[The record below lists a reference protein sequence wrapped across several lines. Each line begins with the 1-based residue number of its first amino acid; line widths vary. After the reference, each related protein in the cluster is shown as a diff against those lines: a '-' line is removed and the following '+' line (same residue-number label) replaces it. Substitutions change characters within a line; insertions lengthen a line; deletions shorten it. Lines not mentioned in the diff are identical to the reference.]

1 MLKTVFFGT
10 PGVAVPFLEELAK
23 TTQVLMVVTQPD
35 RPFGR
40 GLEIKPCPVKKRALE
55 LGLTVMSPEKFKDIV
70 PQIAALNADLGLAV
84 AYGKIFRKPALEA
97 LKYGILNVHFSLL
110 PKYRGAAPVQ
120 YTLFNNEEET
130 GVSLFWIDE
139 GLDTGKIAL
148 QKKINILPQE
158 NSISLFEK
166 LTNLGLEATKE
177 VIKDIENGKINQFE
191 QTGNPSLAP
200 IIQKEDCLVSFTK
213 MTALEIHGKIRGL
226 ASAMPAYARALTPQG
241 QSVQILKTTL
251 LKKNQNTKQAKPG
264 TLISIVKEGGF
275 FIQCIEGVLLIEK
288 VRPAGKNTMS
298 AKDYANG
305 RGFKAGGEVFL

>member
-10 PGVAVPFLEELAK
+10 PSVAVPFLEELAK
-23 TTQVLMVVTQPD
+23 TTQVLLVVTQPD

-40 GLEIKPCPVKKRALE
+40 GLEVKPCPVKKRALE
-55 LGLTVMSPEKFKDIV
+55 LGLPVLSPEKFKDIV

-120 YTLFNNEEET
+120 YTLFNNEKET

-139 GLDTGKIAL
+139 GLDTGKIAV
-148 QKKINILPQE
+148 QKKTTISPQE
-158 NSISLFEK
+158 DSISLFEK

-177 VIKDIENGKINQFE
+177 VLADINQGKITKTE
-191 QTGNPSLAP
+191 QIGEPCLAP
-200 IIQKEDCLVSFTK
+200 TILKEDCLVSFTK
-213 MTALEIHGKIRGL
+213 MTALEIHGKVRGL
-226 ASAMPAYARALTPQG
+226 ASAMPGYARALTPQG
-241 QSVQILKTTL
+241 QSVQILKTSFL
-251 LKKNQNTKQAKPG
+251 EDKQSQTNAKPG
-264 TLISIVKEGGF
+264 ALISIVKEGGF

-305 RGFKAGGEVFL
+305 RNFKADSEVFL

>member
-1 MLKTVFFGT
+1 MLKTIFFGT
-10 PGVAVPFLEELAK
+10 PSVAVPFLEELAK
-23 TTQVLMVVTQPD
+23 TTQVLLVITQPD

-55 LGLTVMSPEKFKDIV
+55 LGLTVMNPEKFKDIV
-70 PQIAALNADLGLAV
+70 PQIAELKADLGLAV

-120 YTLFNNEEET
+120 YTLFNNEKET

-148 QKKINILPQE
+148 QKKTEILPNE
-158 NSISLFEK
+158 DSITLFEK

-177 VIKDIENGKINQFE
+177 VLQDVSQGKITKIE
-191 QTGNPSLAP
+191 QIGTPSLAP
-200 IIQKEDCLVSFTK
+200 IIQKEECLVSFAK
-213 MTALEIHGKIRGL
+213 MTAREIHGKVRGL

-241 QSVQILKTTL
+241 QSVQILKTSFL
-251 LKKNQNTKQAKPG
+251 EDKQTQTNAKPG
-264 TLISIVKEGGF
+264 TLLSIVKEGGF

-288 VRPAGKNTMS
+288 LRPSGKNTMS

-305 RGFKAGGEVFL
+305 RGFKADSEVFL

>member
-23 TTQVLMVVTQPD
+23 KTQVLMVVTQPD
-35 RPFGR
+35 RPCGR
-40 GLEIKPCPVKKRALE
+40 GLDIKPCPVKKRALE
-55 LGLTVMSPEKFKDIV
+55 LGLPVMSPEKFKDIV

-97 LKYGILNVHFSLL
+97 LKHGILNVHFSLL

-139 GLDTGKIAL
+139 GLDTGKIAV
-148 QKKINILPQE
+148 QKKIDILPQE

-177 VIKDIENGKINQFE
+177 VLKDIEEGKINQIE
-191 QTGNPSLAP
+191 QTGTPSLAP

-213 MTALEIHGKIRGL
+213 MTAREIHGKVRGL
-226 ASAMPAYARALTPQG
+226 ASAMPSYARAMTPQG
-241 QSVQILKTTL
+241 QSIQILKTTL
-251 LKKNQNTKQAKPG
+251 LKENQNTKQAKPG

-275 FIQCIEGVLLIEK
+275 FIQCIEGVLLIESL
-288 VRPAGKNTMS
+288 RPSGKNTMS
-298 AKDYANG
+298 AKDYVNG
-305 RGFKAGGEVFL
+305 RSFKTGSEVFL